1 LIVFTGGPTIRVM
14 RSFFASQISCG
25 PLIPDRKRMTDRI
38 CAHKDSGTISN
49 AADPVIPMLRIRA
62 AIPSIA

>member
-1 LIVFTGGPTIRVM
+1 M